1 MIKKENPDHFMNF
14 KDASMLIMGNINY
27 KTLKIHTFKFNFFI
41 IKFCN
46 QFLIIKSKTKY
57 N

>member
-1 MIKKENPDHFMNF
+1 MIKKENHDNFMNF
-14 KDASMLIMGNINY
+14 KDASMLIMGNMNY

-46 QFLIIKSKTKY
+46 QFFNNKVKD
-57 N
+57 